1 MPAASAALRV
11 PTRGARLARLAAKP
25 ASLPLELT
33 PATTLCALG
42 PVVAL
47 ALVYSLSVNSLSL
60 FESTMCLKF
69 IGGEGCDEADQQA
82 KASVPIA
89 AHTRY
94 AANHTANGTIELA
107 RGALLY

>member
-1 MPAASAALRV
+1 MLLLLPDQKEEAQLRKRTWEVRGRYAAV
-11 PTRGARLARLAAKP
+11 
-25 ASLPLELT
+25 SLS
-33 PATTLCALG
+33 
-42 PVVAL
+42 VVAL

>member
-1 MPAASAALRV
+1 
-11 PTRGARLARLAAKP
+11 
-25 ASLPLELT
+25 
-33 PATTLCALG
+33 
-42 PVVAL
+42 
-47 ALVYSLSVNSLSL
+47 
-60 FESTMCLKF
+60 MCLKF